1 MPQFNLLLPPLLGGF
16 IFASCW
22 YPLRYYTLRSDG
34 YRLIFTSAIAG
45 LFFLML
51 ACVVTAV
58 LWPLRLCQDFS
69 AWWHFFF
76 PPEGSGR
83 SALAFIL
90 GAISWWPLNQLG
102 KRGIPWFSDQMAVDR
117 EIKRKSDPLEL
128 LLRKALGA
136 KKLLSVSMKSSKV
149 YIGYLKSNFNPA
161 FQAESISLIP
171 MYSGHRTAETKE
183 LVIDIDYDTVYEAD
197 RERFSLLLQE
207 ETDKARSENPTANP
221 STISQIAHEKVA
233 KQFESHLY
241 EIILPIA
248 EIQSVNIFDVEVYR
262 QHFEAQS

>member
-1 MPQFNLLLPPLLGGF
+1 
-16 IFASCW
+16 
-22 YPLRYYTLRSDG
+22 
-34 YRLIFTSAIAG
+34 
-45 LFFLML
+45 
-51 ACVVTAV
+51 
-58 LWPLRLCQDFS
+58 
-69 AWWHFFF
+69 
-76 PPEGSGR
+76 
-83 SALAFIL
+83 
-90 GAISWWPLNQLG
+90 
-102 KRGIPWFSDQMAVDR
+102 MAVDR

-262 QHFEAQS
+262 QHFEAQSWAMSASDFDFGSAAKSPNP